1 MSIERLQA
9 TDTSTIKWD
18 RDDNSS
24 ESIVNGRKEMEI
36 ERERASERE
45 RERERVKRM
54 RKKDTYN
61 STTGQI

>member
-45 RERERVKRM
+45 RERESKENEKKRHI
-54 RKKDTYN
+54 
-61 STTGQI
+61 Q